1 MLLVMGPFAEYPQQ
15 IQDNHTEE
23 SLERCISDVLP
34 EVHFTLPDGTATTAP
49 LGYAV
54 NYNHKNVSRC
64 ASDILLFPLLTR
76 DSKTPKHTCQQ
87 RISSRS

>member
-15 IQDNHTEE
+15 IQDDHTEE

-54 NYNHKNVSRC
+54 NYKSSFYSKRKNTS
-64 ASDILLFPLLTR
+64 LFY
-76 DSKTPKHTCQQ
+76 
-87 RISSRS
+87 